1 MFVSHLLGIWVQMF
15 NESNQINLL
24 IKMKLLLKFDD
35 LFVAESDPRTFG
47 MIAAAGSSPP
57 VAVAAIAVTIVVETG
72 NVRIASGID

>member
-1 MFVSHLLGIWVQMF
+1 MF
-15 NESNQINLL
+15 NEANQINLL